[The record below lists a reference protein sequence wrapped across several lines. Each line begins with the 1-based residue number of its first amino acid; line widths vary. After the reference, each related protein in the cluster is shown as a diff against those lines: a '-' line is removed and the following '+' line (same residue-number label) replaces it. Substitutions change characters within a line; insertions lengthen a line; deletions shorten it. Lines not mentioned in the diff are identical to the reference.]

1 MGRPPLPTRV
11 QYPSSS
17 ACSKQPKNAGRSMS
31 SALASS
37 SKRFAPSLELQF
49 APMCPGLPHFQHG
62 RLSFGT
68 SGLGQ
73 SRVPCSVLPQLMH
86 FRAGEILDAVLGPGY
101 GVLVGSRLGPALLEA
116 PPRCI
121 LFMTAIIAWWM

>member
-17 ACSKQPKNAGRSMS
+17 AFSKQPKNAGLSTSLSFTS
-31 SALASS
+31 SAM
-37 SKRFAPSLELQF
+37 RCRGLELQF

-86 FRAGEILDAVLGPGY
+86 FRAGEILDVALELGY
-101 GVLVGSRLGPALLEA
+101 GVLVGSRLGPALLGA
-116 PPRCI
+116 PHRCI